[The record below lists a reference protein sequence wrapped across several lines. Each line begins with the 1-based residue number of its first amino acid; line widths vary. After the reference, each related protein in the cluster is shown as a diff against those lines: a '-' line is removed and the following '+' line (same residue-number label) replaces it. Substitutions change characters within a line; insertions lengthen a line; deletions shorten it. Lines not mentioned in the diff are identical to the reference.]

1 MATTISTFRF
11 LKPSQVHTLHK
22 LLMGFSSPLSQ
33 PAMLFSACESPENL
47 SHYTGENNHY
57 QLASH
62 LAEKL
67 ARNHP
72 FQDGNKR
79 TSLLAAD
86 VFFRLHGKGLRV
98 RDEQAEDE
106 LADAQV
112 RIVTGEWTA
121 EELGKYYETVAA
133 K

>member
-1 MATTISTFRF
+1 MSTPCSPFRF
-11 LKPSQVHTLHK
+11 LRPNQVHILHK
-22 LLMGFSSPLSQ
+22 LLMGFSTPLSQ
-33 PAMLFSACESPENL
+33 PAMLSSACESPENL
-47 SHYTGENNHY
+47 SHYTGEENHY

-79 TSLLAAD
+79 TALFAAD
-86 VFFRLHGKGLRV
+86 VFLRLHGKRLRV
-98 RDEQAEDE
+98 SNERAEDE

-112 RIVTGEWTA
+112 RVVTGEWTG
-121 EELGKYYETVAA
+121 EELGKYYEEIAS